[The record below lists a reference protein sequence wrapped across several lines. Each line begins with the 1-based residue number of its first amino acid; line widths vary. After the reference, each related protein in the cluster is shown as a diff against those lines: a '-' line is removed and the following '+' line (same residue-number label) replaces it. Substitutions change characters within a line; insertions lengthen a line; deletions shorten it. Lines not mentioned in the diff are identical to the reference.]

1 MEYFSVW
8 YFLLFSS
15 DVVNFVRKT
24 NEGGGRGGGGQKALF
39 CWFLFFGVALIVGG
53 YLGQSKIASFS
64 SRNLSRN
71 NKHDSFWLVVS
82 TGYFYVLFLWD
93 IVVSDFL
100 LLEIYKH
107 LVLPLSS
114 ITFTIN
120 CQSDSLSI
128 NMLICIKYYTVWTQF
143 FIKIHGKVFHIEV

>member
-1 MEYFSVW
+1 MEYFSVC

-24 NEGGGRGGGGQKALF
+24 NEGGGRGGGRQKALF

-71 NKHDSFWLVVS
+71 NKLDSFRLVVS
-82 TGYFYVLFLWD
+82 TGYFYVLFL
-93 IVVSDFL
+93 
-100 LLEIYKH
+100 
-107 LVLPLSS
+107 
-114 ITFTIN
+114 
-120 CQSDSLSI
+120 
-128 NMLICIKYYTVWTQF
+128 
-143 FIKIHGKVFHIEV
+143 